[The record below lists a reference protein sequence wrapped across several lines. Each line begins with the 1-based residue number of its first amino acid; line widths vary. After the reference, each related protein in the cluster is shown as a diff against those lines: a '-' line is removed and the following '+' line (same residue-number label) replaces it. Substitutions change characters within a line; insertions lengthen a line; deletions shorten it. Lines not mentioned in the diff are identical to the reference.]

1 LVGVQ
6 PEAGPQAI
14 DSPAAPFCVRTPHQ
28 LEESPL
34 HQATMNMLSFPQILD
49 QLASFAACDLGKD
62 LAQNIR
68 PLTSL
73 KAIQGA
79 QNETT
84 EAKAVLRKGK
94 SVPFGGIHDVRRHLR
109 RALAGD
115 VLRPA
120 DLLDVADTARG
131 CVQLHSF
138 LSEQREVAPALALKA
153 ALFGRFD
160 QIVTEVER
168 CIEHGAVSD
177 RASKEL
183 KEIRREIAVLNGRIQ
198 DRLQALIR
206 RPDLKTHLQ
215 EALVTTRAGRFVI
228 PVRAASKQFVPG
240 AVHGASAS
248 GATLFVEPE
257 AIRGLCEE
265 LETWQAM
272 AEAEEERV
280 LMMLSGHVAAVAD
293 SMLATLEVVAELD
306 LVFAKG
312 RLSYAWDAGPVRWNE
327 EGVIDL
333 RGARHPLLGR
343 DAVPN
348 RIRLDGT
355 QRMLIVTGPNT
366 GGKTLLLKTL
376 GILVIL
382 AHCGLHIPV
391 EAESTLCRFQDVQAD
406 IGDAQSL
413 EQSLS
418 TFSGHIATVAPM
430 LATASPRSLILLDEL
445 GSGTDPHE
453 GTGLGIAI
461 LEALLAKGAYV
472 LATTHLREI
481 KEFGRLTP
489 GCRIAGM
496 GFDGESLRPTYRLQE
511 GALGESH
518 GLVIAARAGLPA
530 AVVARAHELVHGGLA
545 VLGRGAAASAPA
557 ETAPTGGAELYERA
571 AATGVADRTRQKRR
585 SLRLPVPVGAA
596 LADEP
601 AVAEIAALGQS
612 GRSAETAAIG
622 QIGRLAE
629 TAAPG
634 QSTRY
639 AETHAVDVTAS
650 RVAQPTEGDDWAL
663 VIGSPLPGRLQLWQG
678 GTALELPVKPALRKR
693 LHGLPVVGDR
703 VRIAGEQVAEVAKR
717 ESLLVRRSGG
727 KGAQPI
733 AANLTQLLIVLSARQ
748 PDFRPNTL
756 DRHLIYAEQH
766 GLRPLI
772 CLTKADL
779 VSPATQKAWLQPYQ
793 ALGYETV
800 STSVTKGW
808 GIDRLQSLLAGELTA
823 VIGHSGVGKSSLL
836 GAVTGAA
843 LKVGAVNEA
852 KGAPGRHTTTNAT
865 AIPLPGG
872 GWVIDTPGLRELGFW
887 NLTLGDLQAAFP
899 EFRRFTGLCRFH
911 NCTHLREPECGVQLA
926 ANQGQIDPRRYAHY
940 KKLAGE
946 IGR

>member
-1 LVGVQ
+1 
-6 PEAGPQAI
+6 
-14 DSPAAPFCVRTPHQ
+14 
-28 LEESPL
+28 
-34 HQATMNMLSFPQILD
+34 MLSFPQILD

-62 LAQNIR
+62 LAQTVK
-68 PLTSL
+68 PLTTL
-73 KAIQGA
+73 KAIQTA

-109 RALAGD
+109 RSLAGD
-115 VLRPA
+115 VLRPS

-131 CVQLHSF
+131 CLQLHAF
-138 LSEQREVAPALALKA
+138 LSEQRDVAPSLALRA

-160 QIVTEVER
+160 QIQTEVER
-168 CIEHGAVSD
+168 CIEHGNVSD

-183 KEIRREIAVLNGRIQ
+183 KEIRREISVLNGRIQ
-198 DRLQALIR
+198 DRLQAMIR

-215 EALVTTRAGRFVI
+215 EALVTQRNGRYVI
-228 PVRAASKQFVPG
+228 PVRAASKHAVPG

-265 LETWQAM
+265 LESWQAM
-272 AEAEEERV
+272 AEAEEERI
-280 LMMLSGHVAAVAD
+280 LQTLSGHVAAVAD

-306 LVFAKG
+306 LIFAKG

-343 DAVPN
+343 EAVPN
-348 RIRLDGT
+348 RIRLDGSH
-355 QRMLIVTGPNT
+355 RMLIVTGPNT

-391 EAESTLCRFQDVQAD
+391 DAESTLCRFQDVQAD

-418 TFSGHIATVAPM
+418 TFSGHIANVAPM
-430 LATASPRSLILLDEL
+430 LAGASPRSLILLDEL

-489 GCRIAGM
+489 GCLIAGM
-496 GFDGESLRPTYRLQE
+496 GFDSETLRPTYRLQE

-530 AVVARAHELVHGGLA
+530 EVVARAHDLVHGGLA
-545 VLGRGAAASAPA
+545 LLGNGARVGAGSATSAGLPA
-557 ETAPTGGAELYERA
+557 EVTADVSKAGAGEAVDLYKRA
-571 AATGVADRTRQKRR
+571 ATTGAVDRDRKRTRGP
-585 SLRLPVPVGAA
+585 LPLPIPVGIDP
-596 LADEP
+596 LAIEPKSHATPTEP
-601 AVAEIAALGQS
+601 AQAKPTLP
-612 GRSAETAAIG
+612 ETG
-622 QIGRLAE
+622 
-629 TAAPG
+629 
-634 QSTRY
+634 
-639 AETHAVDVTAS
+639 
-650 RVAQPTEGDDWAL
+650 DWAL
-663 VIGSPLPGRLQLWQG
+663 VIGSPLPGRLQVWQAG
-678 GTALELPVKPALRKR
+678 QSLELPVKPALRKR

-703 VRIAGEQVAEVAKR
+703 VRILGDQVAEVAKR
-717 ESLLVRRSGG
+717 DSLLVRRAGG

-733 AANLTQLLIVLSARQ
+733 AANLSQLLIVLSAKQ
-748 PDFRPNTL
+748 PDFRANTL

-766 GLRPLI
+766 GLRPII

-779 VSPATQKAWLQPYQ
+779 ITPTTQKALLKPYQ
-793 ALGYETV
+793 ELGYETV
-800 STSVTKGW
+800 ITSVAKGW
-808 GIDRLQSLLAGELTA
+808 GIDRLKVLLEGQMTA
-823 VIGHSGVGKSSLL
+823 VIGHSGVGKSSIL
-836 GAVTGAA
+836 GAVTGEA
-843 LKVGAVNEA
+843 LRVGAVNEWKA
-852 KGAPGRHTTTNAT
+852 AAGRHTTTNST
-865 AIPLPGG
+865 AISLPNG

-887 NLTLGDLQAAFP
+887 NLSLSDLQAAFP
-899 EFRRFTGLCRFH
+899 EFRRFTGLCRFA
-911 NCTHLREPECGVQLA
+911 NCSHLREPECGVQFA

-940 KKLAGE
+940 RKLAGE
-946 IGR
+946 IGRH